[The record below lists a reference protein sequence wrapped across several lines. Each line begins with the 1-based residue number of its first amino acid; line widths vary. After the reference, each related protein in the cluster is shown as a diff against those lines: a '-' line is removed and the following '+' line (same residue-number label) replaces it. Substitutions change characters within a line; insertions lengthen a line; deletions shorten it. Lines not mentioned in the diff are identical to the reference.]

1 MKKKN
6 KLGENIKFLEEL
18 SKNLQST
25 IKELKLLLEKVNQ
38 NKEELKLKIQNIFT
52 KIRNILNN
60 REDELL
66 LEVDNQFN
74 KLYYNE
80 EIIKKSENLPN
91 KIKISL
97 EKGKILNK
105 EWNNDNKLK
114 SLINDCINIENN
126 IKDIN
131 NINEII
137 KNINLNK
144 NNKIKF
150 IPEEE
155 NNYNDLLESIKI
167 FGKICIIN
175 LILENVQ
182 MI

>member
-1 MKKKN
+1 M
-6 KLGENIKFLEEL
+6 
-18 SKNLQST
+18 
-25 IKELKLLLEKVNQ
+25 
-38 NKEELKLKIQNIFT
+38 
-52 KIRNILNN
+52 
-60 REDELL
+60 
-66 LEVDNQFN
+66 FN

-97 EKGKILNK
+97 EKGKIINK
-105 EWNNDNKLK
+105 EWNNDSKLN

-144 NNKIKF
+144 NKKIKF
-150 IPEEE
+150 STEEE
-155 NNYNDLLESIKI
+155 YNYNNLLESIKK
-167 FGKICIIN
+167 FGKICFNNFKFKKCPNDIK
-175 LILENVQ
+175 ENRK
-182 MI
+182 